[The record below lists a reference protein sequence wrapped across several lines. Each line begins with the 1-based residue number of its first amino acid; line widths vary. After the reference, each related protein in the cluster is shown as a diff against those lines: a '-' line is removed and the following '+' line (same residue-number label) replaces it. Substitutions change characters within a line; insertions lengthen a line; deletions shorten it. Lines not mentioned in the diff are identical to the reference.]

1 MNKTVLVT
9 GGAGYVGSALVP
21 SLLRDGYKV
30 VVYDLYLFGDDIFK
44 DVKMGDLVEIK
55 GDIRDKQKMIDAGKG
70 VDYLVHL
77 ACISNDP
84 SFELNP
90 ELGKSINYDAF
101 SNIIETVKRNNIKR
115 IVFASSASV
124 YGTQEGDVTEDLGGT
139 PLTDYAKFKLL
150 CEEALRDSGLK
161 NYVSVRP
168 GTVNGYAPR
177 LRLDL
182 IINNFTIRA
191 LINKEISFFGGW
203 QLRPSINVNDMVRVY
218 KLLLEAPDELV
229 HGKAFNAGFQ
239 NTTVEDMAKM
249 VVNVLKKNNIEND
262 IQLEKL
268 DVPDKRSYHL
278 NSEKIKKELGFVPN
292 FTIEDGILSIVE
304 AFNKNLL
311 DDPLNNPIYHN
322 TKMMQKIGLK

>member
-1 MNKTVLVT
+1 MDKTVLIT

-21 SLLRDGYKV
+21 SLLKDGYRV
-30 VVYDLYLFGDDIFK
+30 IVYDLYLFGDVFK
-44 DVKMGDLVEIK
+44 EIKNKNLVEIK
-55 GDIRDKQKMIDAGKG
+55 GDIRDKERLISAGKG
-70 VDYLVHL
+70 VDYLIHL

-101 SNIIETVKRNNIKR
+101 FNVIETVKSNDIKR

-124 YGTQEGDVTEDLGGT
+124 YGTQESDVTENLKGT
-139 PLTDYAKFKLL
+139 PLTDYAKFKSL
-150 CEEALRDSGLK
+150 CEKALQDSGLK

-191 LINKEISFFGGW
+191 LINKKISFFGGW

-218 KLLLEAPDELV
+218 KLLLEASDELV
-229 HGKAFNAGFQ
+229 HEKAFNAGFQ

-249 VVNVLKKNNIEND
+249 VVNVLQKNNIENN
-262 IQLEKL
+262 IQVEKL

-278 NSEKIKKELGFVPN
+278 NSEKIKKELGFIPK

-304 AFNKNLL
+304 AFKKGLIA
-311 DDPLNNPIYHN
+311 DGLNNPIYHN
-322 TKMMQKIGLK
+322 TKMMQMTGLK

>member
-1 MNKTVLVT
+1 MGKTVLIT

-21 SLLRDGYKV
+21 SLLEDGYKV
-30 VVYDLYLFGDDIFK
+30 IVYDLYLFGDVFK
-44 DVKMGDLVEIK
+44 NLKHENLIEIK
-55 GDIRDKQKMIDAGKG
+55 GDIRDKEKLINAGKG
-70 VDYLVHL
+70 ADYLIHL

-90 ELGKSINYDAF
+90 ELGKSINHDAF
-101 SNIIETVKRNNIKR
+101 DNVIETLKANNMKR
-115 IVFASSASV
+115 VVYASSASV
-124 YGTQEGDVTEDLGGT
+124 YGTQEGDVVETIKGI
-139 PLTDYAKFKLL
+139 PLTDYAKFKLMG
-150 CEEALRDSGLK
+150 EEALRDSGLK
-161 NYVSVRP
+161 NYVCVRP

-177 LRLDL
+177 VRLDL

-191 LINKEISFFGGW
+191 LINKKISFFGGW

-229 HGKAFNAGFQ
+229 HEKAFNAGFD

-304 AFNKNLL
+304 AFNNKLL

-322 TKMMQKIGLK
+322 TKMMKLVDLK